1 MPRLKLFRVLAIGQ
15 LPVFYFSPARFF
27 STVEFPNVFKPANP
41 ARAGE
46 IPPFIIKEE
55 LRGLKRFFLTD
66 SFFSDPGNQSQ
77 TNKERILPC

>member
-1 MPRLKLFRVLAIGQ
+1 MPRLKLFRVLAFGQ
-15 LPVFYFSPARFF
+15 PPVFYFSPARFF
-27 STVEFPNVFKPANP
+27 STIEFANICKPANP

-46 IPPFIIKEE
+46 IPPFIKEE
-55 LRGLKRFFLTD
+55 LRGLKRSFLTD